1 MNKSLENI
9 KAKMSRSLSLNISI
23 SENQTRS
30 VRKPL
35 VTAYILFMNSNIII
49 ATGFSPWLKRNQNV
63 GLQPTCGRQ
72 AQKLIYK
79 MWLKPLFGTHF
90 FHGLK
95 PVAIENQIVNSN
107 LYSFLLCSEII
118 NNQIKTKIND
128 CKLQ

>member
-35 VTAYILFMNSNIII
+35 
-49 ATGFSPWLKRNQNV
+49 
-63 GLQPTCGRQ
+63 
-72 AQKLIYK
+72 
-79 MWLKPLFGTHF
+79 
-90 FHGLK
+90 
-95 PVAIENQIVNSN
+95 
-107 LYSFLLCSEII
+107 LCSEII